1 MKALAYLGAFVVV
14 IPLLLLNQGWAVSTL
29 WGWFVAPLGAPAI
42 GIPAAIGIVLTVSI
56 ARYKGPKGEKRAQGS
71 IGDAAGNIVST
82 FIIPPL
88 VVCVGW
94 IVKQFL

>member
-14 IPLLLLNQGWAVSTL
+14 IPLLLNQGWAVSTL
-29 WGWFVAPLGAPAI
+29 WGWFVAPLGAPDI
-42 GIPAAIGIVLTVSI
+42 GIPAAIGIVLTISI
-56 ARYKGPKGEKRAQGS
+56 ARYTGPKHEKRAQMS
-71 IGDAAGNIVST
+71 IGDAAGNVFST